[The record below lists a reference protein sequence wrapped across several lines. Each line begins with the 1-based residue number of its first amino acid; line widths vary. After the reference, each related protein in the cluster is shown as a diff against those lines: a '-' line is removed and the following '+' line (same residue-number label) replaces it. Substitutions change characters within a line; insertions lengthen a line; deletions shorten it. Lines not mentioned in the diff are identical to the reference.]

1 MAREPRSE
9 GERHTGAYLRQ
20 RRIRFDYEP
29 DMGGCNIDFVAH
41 TPHGLVAM
49 EVYEPHLRL
58 PNVAGSFD
66 SVAPL
71 LGLFKQAKLRQVRAA
86 KRAGLP
92 MILVLGSANSDI
104 SFDEYAA
111 ESVMFG
117 RVGVRIPLDSA
128 DPAAEAE
135 WTFLNGGRLQPS
147 LNRGVSALA
156 LLRIFNPTRWRL
168 DAAWRAGSLEFEP
181 TMSRRSVAQI
191 AMRRA
196 AIELEL
202 AERGIYDPAA
212 SLARLVLFHNP
223 FATNRLD
230 RRFGGPHDDQHALY
244 EERGNSALWGVVA
257 CGVRRWEVPD

>member
-1 MAREPRSE
+1 
-9 GERHTGAYLRQ
+9 
-20 RRIRFDYEP
+20 
-29 DMGGCNIDFVAH
+29 
-41 TPHGLVAM
+41 
-49 EVYEPHLRL
+49 
-58 PNVAGSFD
+58 
-66 SVAPL
+66 
-71 LGLFKQAKLRQVRAA
+71 
-86 KRAGLP
+86 
-92 MILVLGSANSDI
+92 
-104 SFDEYAA
+104 
-111 ESVMFG
+111 
-117 RVGVRIPLDSA
+117 
-128 DPAAEAE
+128 
-135 WTFLNGGRLQPS
+135 
-147 LNRGVSALA
+147 ALA

-257 CGVRRWEVPD
+257 CGV